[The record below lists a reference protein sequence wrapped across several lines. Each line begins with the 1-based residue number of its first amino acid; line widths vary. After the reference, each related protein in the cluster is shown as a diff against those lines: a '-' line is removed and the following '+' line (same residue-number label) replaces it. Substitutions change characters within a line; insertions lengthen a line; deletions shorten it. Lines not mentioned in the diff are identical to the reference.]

1 MIQDRCMAGHNGR
14 GYWKN
19 MAPGVSIRD
28 IWIWSKEMG
37 KLSGSVV
44 KWEAEDLQSELVP
57 QKWQLEEF
65 QSTFPKRILLFWFS
79 EVAMLAFKMVQIG
92 NLKQQNL

>member
-1 MIQDRCMAGHNGR
+1 
-14 GYWKN
+14 
-19 MAPGVSIRD
+19 
-28 IWIWSKEMG
+28 MG

-65 QSTFPKRILLFWFS
+65 QSTFPKRILLFWVS
-79 EVAMLAFKMVQIG
+79 EVAMLAFKMDGRRSTLHIQ
-92 NLKQQNL
+92 LK